1 MNCVIRVDASSEIGV
16 GHVMRCLTLAIRL
29 RELKVSAVFVMRNH
43 PGSMID
49 HVISNGFKVHALPDS
64 LNNIDSSLSGY
75 EKWLGVKQ
83 EFDADCTKE
92 IISNQFDVLV
102 VDHYGIDYKW
112 ESQLRSCVNKVV
124 VIDDLSNRRHDC
136 DLLLDM
142 TLGRKKSDYF
152 NKAPEKCKILTGAK
166 YTILRKQFLDYRNKA
181 IAKRQ
186 SVKQVESI
194 LISFGGTDPANATL
208 WVLECLT
215 LMGINAEINVVLGEG
230 AIHKERIQEYIASNH
245 NMRIKL
251 HFQVKNMAKLMF
263 EADLAVGSGGTTS
276 WERCCLGLPAV
287 VIPTEDNQTLVA
299 ENLHKVGAIINLG
312 MFDKIS
318 VGNFTKRIASLIS
331 NAHNM
336 KIMSD
341 IAQSVCDGRGV
352 DRFSEAILKRV
363 SLRLASYKDCEIL
376 FKWVN
381 EPDVRVNA
389 VNRKSISWE
398 EHEAWFVGAL
408 DAQSITIFIVELLG
422 VPIGQVRFDFKDLY
436 HEIDYFIDSNY
447 RGKELGREALLS
459 AIGSIQSENAA
470 RFKAVVREENIASY
484 KVLTSL
490 GFKDCGFAG
499 EGIIKLELV

>member
-1 MNCVIRVDASSEIGV
+1 VNCVIRVDASSEIGV

-29 RELKVSAVFVMRNH
+29 RELKVSTVFVMRNH

-64 LNNIDSSLSGY
+64 PSNIDSSLSGY

-102 VDHYGIDYKW
+102 VDHYGINYKW
-112 ESQLRSCVNKVV
+112 EGQLKSCVNRVV

-166 YTILRKQFLDYRNKA
+166 YTILRKQFSDYRNKA

-230 AIHKERIQEYIASNH
+230 AIHKERVQEYIASNH

-251 HFQVKNMAKLMF
+251 HFQIKNMAKLMF

-341 IAQSVCDGRGV
+341 ITQSVCDGRGV
-352 DRFSEAILKRV
+352 DRFSEAIL
-363 SLRLASYKDCEIL
+363 
-376 FKWVN
+376 N
-381 EPDVRVNA
+381 E
-389 VNRKSISWE
+389 S
-398 EHEAWFVGAL
+398 
-408 DAQSITIFIVELLG
+408 
-422 VPIGQVRFDFKDLY
+422 
-436 HEIDYFIDSNY
+436 
-447 RGKELGREALLS
+447 
-459 AIGSIQSENAA
+459 
-470 RFKAVVREENIASY
+470 
-484 KVLTSL
+484 
-490 GFKDCGFAG
+490 
-499 EGIIKLELV
+499 